1 MASVWQ
7 HPYLNVFKHF
17 KVEEW
22 KRSAKEGDVTTVMD
36 KTLKGTVYRIRGSIP
51 ASNFVQLPK
60 TGSQSL
66 GLTGRHVYLLFK
78 PLPAKYF
85 VFHLD
90 VVTEDSQVVR
100 ISFSNLFKEF
110 KSSATWLQFP
120 FICKAPRGSED
131 DGTAKTAKQD
141 HIGVASASGRW
152 TCLQMDLNLTL
163 ALFLNRRYSHL
174 KSVKLCANLLV
185 KNLFTSDLLFDPGIT
200 CSEARRAKLAL
211 PGSSAMPREMAFPV
225 SKGQSWHDRYT
236 FIRFPSDGPL
246 APPDWIQRGGSP
258 LPEGPACPLPRLVPL
273 SRPVQDRVALVQQ
286 ITSPLARP
294 RSPPPGM
301 RTPPEGSQAGPGRP
315 AAASDRHRDAGGR
328 ELRAGGDATGPA
340 FPGDD
345 EGGCRGSPRGPAGDP
360 GGPGDARTDE
370 VAHTPTPR
378 SAVASDKRAVQHSEL
393 LPDPIL
399 KLRGIIGFGGCSA
412 NQALWTRDGTSVVY
426 ACHAVVVAMQTET
439 REQRFFVGH
448 TNKVS
453 SLALSESSGLLASAQ
468 TGPLCLVRLWH
479 FPTARCLAMFKSPV
493 RSVCSLSFSY
503 SGVVLCGVG
512 KDGHGKTMVVVWN
525 TAQARL
531 GGDVVVLAKAH
542 TDADIRVMKI
552 AFFDDTRMVSCGR
565 DNVRLWRM
573 RGGALRSCPV
583 ALGEYHAL
591 DFTDLAFEAGQS
603 ADRAPEDRLLFACSR
618 SGHILDIDYA
628 GLTVQNARR
637 LLPSR
642 ARPARPRERQTV
654 GSGPGIAINSI
665 SVSSAFCA
673 TGSDDGYLR
682 LWPLDF
688 SSVFLEAEHEG
699 PVSRASISPDGLRVL
714 STTSTGNLGFLDV
727 PSRRYSTLMRSHGD
741 SIVAFASEGQRRQ
754 LATASR
760 DRTVRVWD
768 LDARQQLFDFTAR
781 DAETPGPVAF
791 HPSRPL
797 LACGSSGGVVRTFS
811 LADSDLL
818 AEHRQHQ
825 GAVTGLAFS
834 PDGAYMFSCC
844 TRGTV
849 ALYSCSLQ
857 KPSVVRVLG
866 NVACPGTRPGP
877 CTLTVSGDSRL
888 LACVGPSEGTVTV
901 MDARSLDELLRVD
914 ISILELGSAGAD
926 SAVGLC
932 FAPGPGG
939 HLLVSTSS
947 HKILV
952 LDARTGRLVREVPD
966 VHKAACSSLAVR
978 GDARFL
984 LTAGD
989 RVVKVWDYQRMSSD
1003 RSQVFIGHSEPV
1015 QGAAFTA
1022 DQEQVIS
1029 VGDAIFVWD
1038 LLAAPESEAAPGS
1051 RRPPDPLLSPE
1062 VSPGATESGD
1072 GIPRQS
1078 VPVPSRASPPR
1089 LDGGAGPPGRGGQG
1103 AFSESDEEGVH
1114 VWGPVSPPEKR
1125 QGGGGGSS
1133 GKGVVAALLSRPR
1146 SESPRPSR
1154 SSPEARRP
1162 EPDSGQHL
1170 LAHSETPALP
1180 ERASRPSAGSERL
1193 RLKAVVGYNGNGRGN
1208 MVWRPDTGFFAYT
1221 CGCVVVVEDLHS
1233 GSQRHWLGHPEE
1245 ISTLAVSHDAQVL
1258 ASASGEGS
1266 GVSRC
1271 QVRIWDVEEGTA
1283 HRVLFHHQTAVQAM
1297 AFSRDDRLL
1306 ITLGDPSDG
1315 TLALWS
1321 TLTYKLL
1328 SSTRL
1333 SEPAHGVAFSPFS
1346 ADGMACVGRG
1356 GITFWLLDQRG
1367 PDVHLKIHRVA
1378 VPSQV
1383 GRVEL
1388 TSLCYGAPPLLYG
1401 ATGAGQICV
1410 WDAETPRCFMSW
1422 QADEG
1427 QIGLLWGSG
1436 NRLVSGSSSKRLRLW
1451 AVGTAQ
1457 ELRLAGSGARS
1468 GSVLLEHEMILDGAA
1483 VSASFD
1489 DSTDMGIVGTA
1500 AGTLWYV
1507 HWAENTSIRL
1517 ISGHKNKVND
1527 VAFGPGESHC
1537 ATGGEDGSVRVWSLA
1552 TMELVVQF
1560 QVLSQSCRC
1569 LAWSPPPRAGVE
1581 DPQRVAAGYGDGTL
1595 RLFGVSRTEL
1605 ELKMRPHSAALTAV
1619 AFAAGGETILSGGED
1634 GLVAV
1639 SSPRSGITVRLL
1651 RDHEGSP
1658 ITAIQTGSQEARDFG
1673 LEGGE
1678 PWLAASADR
1687 RLSVWASDWLKDRCR
1702 LVDWLSAPAPVVNR
1716 EVSSRPLAAFCPWDE
1731 SLVVCTGFGVQEDV
1745 IFYNLDQKQVV
1756 ERIPL
1761 ANPAASLS
1769 LSPAARLLAIGFREG
1784 LLRLMDCRTRAE
1796 RDFVGHGHPAH
1807 LCRFTPSGQL
1817 LFTASSNSLLVWEV
1831 TDQ

>member
-1 MASVWQ
+1 MALWQ

-60 TGSQSL
+60 TSSQSL

-78 PLPAKYF
+78 PMPAKYF
-85 VFHLD
+85 VIHLD
-90 VVTEDSQVVR
+90 VATEDSQVVR

-120 FICKAPRGSED
+120 FICEAPRNSEND
-131 DGTAKTAKQD
+131 CTAKT
-141 HIGVASASGRW
+141 SNGRW
-152 TCLQMDLNLTL
+152 TCLQLDLNLTL
-163 ALFLNRRYSHL
+163 ALFLNRHYSHL
-174 KSVKLCANLLV
+174 KSIKLCANLLV
-185 KNLFTSDLLFDPGIT
+185 KNLFTSDLLFDPGAG
-200 CSEARRAKLAL
+200 ARRAKLAL

-236 FIRFPSDGPL
+236 FIRWAQQVGLPPGGGSVHGGSARGGRDSSRGPL
-246 APPDWIQRGGSP
+246 TVWAS
-258 LPEGPACPLPRLVPL
+258 
-273 SRPVQDRVALVQQ
+273 ALTLFQ
-286 ITSPLARP
+286 
-294 RSPPPGM
+294 
-301 RTPPEGSQAGPGRP
+301 
-315 AAASDRHRDAGGR
+315 
-328 ELRAGGDATGPA
+328 
-340 FPGDD
+340 
-345 EGGCRGSPRGPAGDP
+345 
-360 GGPGDARTDE
+360 
-370 VAHTPTPR
+370 
-378 SAVASDKRAVQHSEL
+378 KL

-399 KLRGIIGFGGCSA
+399 MLRGIIGFGGCSTS
-412 NQALWTRDGTSVVY
+412 QALWTQDGASVVY
-426 ACHAVVVAMQTET
+426 PCHAVVVAMQTET

-448 TNKVS
+448 TDKVS
-453 SLALSESSGLLASAQ
+453 SLALSGSSALLASAQ
-468 TGPLCLVRLWH
+468 TGPLSLVRLWH

-493 RSVCSLSFSY
+493 RSVCSLRWVE
-503 SGVVLCGVG
+503 GVLMVG
-512 KDGHGKTMVVVWN
+512 LGRVGAGGQMVVVWN

-542 TDADIRVMKI
+542 TDADIQVMKI

-573 RGGALRSCPV
+573 RGGVLRSCPV
-583 ALGEYHAL
+583 ALGEYHSL

-618 SGHILDIDYA
+618 SGHILDIDYTS
-628 GLTVQNARR
+628 LTVQNARR
-637 LLPSR
+637 LLPSPVW
-642 ARPARPRERQTV
+642 PARQRE
-654 GSGPGIAINSI
+654 SLLFSAGPGIAINSI
-665 SVSSAFCA
+665 SVSSSFCA

-699 PVSRASISPDGLRVL
+699 PVSWAGISPDGLRVL
-714 STTSTGNLGFLDV
+714 SATSTGNLGFLDV
-727 PSRRYSTLMRSHGD
+727 PSRHYSTLMRSHVN

-760 DRTVRVWD
+760 DHTVRIWD
-768 LDARQQLFDFTAR
+768 LDARQQLFDFTAC

-791 HPSRPL
+791 HPSWPL
-797 LACGSSGGVVRTFS
+797 LACGSSSGTVRTFS
-811 LADSDLL
+811 LADSDLV
-818 AEHRQHQ
+818 AEQHQ

-834 PDGAYMFSCC
+834 PDGAYMFSSC

-866 NVACPGTRPGP
+866 NVVCQDNRPGS
-877 CTLTVSGDSRL
+877 CTLAVSGDSRL
-888 LACVGPSEGTVTV
+888 LACVGPSEYTVTV
-901 MDARSLDELLRVD
+901 MDACSLDELLRVD
-914 ISILELGSAGAD
+914 ISILELGSAGVD

-952 LDARTGRLVREVPD
+952 LDAWTGRLVREVGAY

-1003 RSQVFIGHSEPV
+1003 HFQVFIGHSEPV
-1015 QGAAFTA
+1015 QGVAFTA

-1029 VGDAIFVWD
+1029 VGDAIFLWD
-1038 LLAAPESEAAPGS
+1038 LLVAPEREHHPPAP
-1051 RRPPDPLLSPE
+1051 LS
-1062 VSPGATESGD
+1062 SGPGATESGD

-1078 VPVPSRASPPR
+1078 VPVPSRTSPPR
-1089 LDGGAGPPGRGGQG
+1089 LDGGAVPLGGGGQG
-1103 AFSESDEEGVH
+1103 ELEAV
-1114 VWGPVSPPEKR
+1114 VSPELPCLP
-1125 QGGGGGSS
+1125 S
-1133 GKGVVAALLSRPR
+1133 LLEMPVL
-1146 SESPRPSR
+1146 PS
-1154 SSPEARRP
+1154 
-1162 EPDSGQHL
+1162 Q
-1170 LAHSETPALP
+1170 
-1180 ERASRPSAGSERL
+1180 RASCPSASSERL
-1193 RLKAVVGYNGNGRGN
+1193 RLKAVVGYNGNGQGN

-1258 ASASGEGS
+1258 ASASGQGS
-1266 GVSRC
+1266 GASHC
-1271 QVRIWDVEEGTA
+1271 QVRIWDVEEGTT

-1306 ITLGDPSDG
+1306 VTLGDPSDG

-1333 SEPAHGVAFSPFS
+1333 SEPTPAVAFNPFS
-1346 ADGMACVGRG
+1346 ADELACVGRDS
-1356 GITFWLLDQRG
+1356 ITFWLLDHISALGQ
-1367 PDVHLKIHRVA
+1367 IHRVA
-1378 VPSQV
+1378 VPDQV
-1383 GRVEL
+1383 GPVEL
-1388 TSLCYGAPPLLYG
+1388 SSLCYGAPPLLYS
-1401 ATGAGQICV
+1401 ATGSGQICV
-1410 WDAETPRCFMSW
+1410 WDTETTRCFMSW

-1427 QIGLLWGSG
+1427 EIGLLWGSG

-1451 AVGTAQ
+1451 AVGTVQ

-1468 GSVLLEHEMILDGAA
+1468 SSVLLEHEMILDGAV

-1489 DSTDMGIVGTA
+1489 DSTDMGIVGTT
-1500 AGTLWYV
+1500 AGTLWYI
-1507 HWAENTSIRL
+1507 HWAESTSIRL
-1517 ISGHKNKVND
+1517 ISGHKNKVNE
-1527 VAFGPGESHC
+1527 VAFSPGESHC

-1552 TMELVVQF
+1552 SMELVVQF
-1560 QVLSQSCRC
+1560 QVLGQSCRC
-1569 LAWSPPPRAGVE
+1569 LAWSPPSRTGVE
-1581 DPQRVAAGYGDGTL
+1581 DHQRVAAGYSDGTL
-1595 RLFGVSRTEL
+1595 RLFGISRTEL

-1658 ITAIQTGSQEARDFG
+1658 ITVIQIRSREARDFG

-1678 PWLAASADR
+1678 LWLAASVGR
-1687 RLSVWASDWLKDRCR
+1687 RVSVWVSEWLKDRCE
-1702 LVDWLSAPAPVVNR
+1702 LVDWLSFPAPATQ

-1731 SLVVCTGFGVQEDV
+1731 SLVVCTGFGMQEEV
-1745 IFYNLDQKQVV
+1745 IFYNLYQKQVV
-1756 ERIPL
+1756 EQIPL
-1761 ANPAASLS
+1761 AHPAASLS
-1769 LSPAARLLAIGFREG
+1769 LSPAAHLMAIGFRGEC
-1784 LLRLMDCRTRAE
+1784 LLRLIKCRTRTQQ
-1796 RDFVGHGHPAH
+1796 DFVGHGHPAH

-1817 LFTASSNSLLVWEV
+1817 LFTASSNTLLVWEV
-1831 TDQ
+1831 MDQ

>member
-1 MASVWQ
+1 MWPERGGSVHCGGSAAGWACWDSDGLVALSPVWQ

-60 TGSQSL
+60 TSSQSL

-78 PLPAKYF
+78 PMPAKYF
-85 VFHLD
+85 VIHLD
-90 VVTEDSQVVR
+90 VATEDSQVVR

-120 FICKAPRGSED
+120 FICEAPRNSEND
-131 DGTAKTAKQD
+131 Y
-141 HIGVASASGRW
+141 HIGMASASGRW
-152 TCLQMDLNLTL
+152 TCLQLDLNLTL
-163 ALFLNRRYSHL
+163 ALFLNRHYSHL
-174 KSVKLCANLLV
+174 KSIKLCANLLV

-200 CSEARRAKLAL
+200 FSEARRAKLAL

-236 FIRFPSDGPL
+236 FIRWAQQVGLPPGGGSVHGGSARGGRDSSRGPL
-246 APPDWIQRGGSP
+246 TVWAS
-258 LPEGPACPLPRLVPL
+258 
-273 SRPVQDRVALVQQ
+273 ALTLFQ
-286 ITSPLARP
+286 
-294 RSPPPGM
+294 
-301 RTPPEGSQAGPGRP
+301 
-315 AAASDRHRDAGGR
+315 
-328 ELRAGGDATGPA
+328 
-340 FPGDD
+340 
-345 EGGCRGSPRGPAGDP
+345 
-360 GGPGDARTDE
+360 
-370 VAHTPTPR
+370 
-378 SAVASDKRAVQHSEL
+378 KL

-399 KLRGIIGFGGCSA
+399 MLRGIIGFGGCSTS
-412 NQALWTRDGTSVVY
+412 QALWTQDGASVVY
-426 ACHAVVVAMQTET
+426 PCHAVVVAMQTET

-448 TNKVS
+448 TDKVS
-453 SLALSESSGLLASAQ
+453 SLALSGSSALLASAQ
-468 TGPLCLVRLWH
+468 TGPLSLVRLWH

-493 RSVCSLSFSY
+493 RSVCSLRWVE
-503 SGVVLCGVG
+503 GVLMVG
-512 KDGHGKTMVVVWN
+512 LGRVGMVVVWN

-542 TDADIRVMKI
+542 TDADIQVMKI

-573 RGGALRSCPV
+573 RGGVLRSCPV
-583 ALGEYHAL
+583 ALGEYHSL

-603 ADRAPEDRLLFACSR
+603 ADRAFACSR
-618 SGHILDIDYA
+618 SGHILDIDYTS
-628 GLTVQNARR
+628 LTVQNARR
-637 LLPSR
+637 LLPSPVW
-642 ARPARPRERQTV
+642 PARQRERQTV

-665 SVSSAFCA
+665 SVSSSFCA

-699 PVSRASISPDGLRVL
+699 PVSWAGISPDGLRVL
-714 STTSTGNLGFLDV
+714 SATSTGNLGFLDV
-727 PSRRYSTLMRSHGD
+727 PSRHYSTLMRSHVN

-760 DRTVRVWD
+760 DHTVRIWD
-768 LDARQQLFDFTAR
+768 LDARQQLFDFTAC

-791 HPSRPL
+791 HPSWPL
-797 LACGSSGGVVRTFS
+797 LACGSSSGTVRTFS
-811 LADSDLL
+811 LADSDLV
-818 AEHRQHQ
+818 AEHRLHQ

-834 PDGAYMFSCC
+834 PDGAYMFSSC

-866 NVACPGTRPGP
+866 NVVCQDNRPGS
-877 CTLTVSGDSRL
+877 CTLAVSGDSRL
-888 LACVGPSEGTVTV
+888 LACVGPSEYTVTV
-901 MDARSLDELLRVD
+901 MDACSLDELLRVD
-914 ISILELGSAGAD
+914 ISILELGSAGVD

-952 LDARTGRLVREVPD
+952 LDAWTGRLVREVSD

-1003 RSQVFIGHSEPV
+1003 HFQVFIGHSEPV
-1015 QGAAFTA
+1015 QGVAFTA

-1029 VGDAIFVWD
+1029 VGDAIFLWD
-1038 LLAAPESEAAPGS
+1038 LLVAPEREVAPG
-1051 RRPPDPLLSPE
+1051 
-1062 VSPGATESGD
+1062 PGATESGD

-1078 VPVPSRASPPR
+1078 VPVPSRTSPPR
-1089 LDGGAGPPGRGGQG
+1089 LDGGAVPLGGGGQG
-1103 AFSESDEEGVH
+1103 ELEAV
-1114 VWGPVSPPEKR
+1114 VSPELPCLPSLLSHLTQLPASPRRPR
-1125 QGGGGGSS
+1125 QGPLHPASLSLFYQGP
-1133 GKGVVAALLSRPR
+1133 KALSLEMPVL
-1146 SESPRPSR
+1146 PS
-1154 SSPEARRP
+1154 
-1162 EPDSGQHL
+1162 Q
-1170 LAHSETPALP
+1170 
-1180 ERASRPSAGSERL
+1180 RASCPSASSERL
-1193 RLKAVVGYNGNGRGN
+1193 RLKAVVGYNGNGQGN

-1258 ASASGEGS
+1258 ASASGQGS
-1266 GVSRC
+1266 GASHC
-1271 QVRIWDVEEGTA
+1271 QVRIWDVEEGTT

-1306 ITLGDPSDG
+1306 VTLGDPSDG

-1333 SEPAHGVAFSPFS
+1333 SEPTPAVAFNPFS
-1346 ADGMACVGRG
+1346 ADELACVGRDS
-1356 GITFWLLDQRG
+1356 ITFWLLDHISALGQ
-1367 PDVHLKIHRVA
+1367 IHRVA
-1378 VPSQV
+1378 VPDQV
-1383 GRVEL
+1383 GPVEL
-1388 TSLCYGAPPLLYG
+1388 SSLCYGAPPLLYS
-1401 ATGAGQICV
+1401 ATGSGQICV
-1410 WDAETPRCFMSW
+1410 WDTETTRCFMSW

-1427 QIGLLWGSG
+1427 EIGLLWGSG

-1451 AVGTAQ
+1451 AVGTVQ

-1468 GSVLLEHEMILDGAA
+1468 SSVLLEHEMILDGAV

-1489 DSTDMGIVGTA
+1489 DSTDMGIVGTT
-1500 AGTLWYV
+1500 AGTLWYI
-1507 HWAENTSIRL
+1507 HWAESTSIRL
-1517 ISGHKNKVND
+1517 ISGHKNKVNE
-1527 VAFGPGESHC
+1527 VAFSPGESHC

-1552 TMELVVQF
+1552 SMELVVQF
-1560 QVLSQSCRC
+1560 QVLGQSCRC
-1569 LAWSPPPRAGVE
+1569 LAWSPPSRTGVE
-1581 DPQRVAAGYGDGTL
+1581 DHQRVAAGYSDGTL
-1595 RLFGVSRTEL
+1595 RLFGISRTEL

-1658 ITAIQTGSQEARDFG
+1658 ITVIQIRSREARDFG

-1678 PWLAASADR
+1678 LWLAASVGR
-1687 RLSVWASDWLKDRCR
+1687 RVSVWVSEWLKDRCE
-1702 LVDWLSAPAPVVNR
+1702 LVDWLSFPAP
-1716 EVSSRPLAAFCPWDE
+1716 VSSRPLAAFCPWDE
-1731 SLVVCTGFGVQEDV
+1731 SLVVCTGFGMQEEV
-1745 IFYNLDQKQVV
+1745 IFYNLYQKQVV
-1756 ERIPL
+1756 EQIPL
-1761 ANPAASLS
+1761 AHPAASLS
-1769 LSPAARLLAIGFREG
+1769 LSPAAHLMAIGFRGEC
-1784 LLRLMDCRTRAE
+1784 LLRLIKCRTRTQQ
-1796 RDFVGHGHPAH
+1796 DFVGHGHPAH

-1817 LFTASSNSLLVWEV
+1817 LFTASSNTLLVWEV
-1831 TDQ
+1831 MDQ